1 MSRVSRLDTFDN
13 TEVIAS
19 EGELVKVH
27 FSLPA
32 FNLTHSRKTRSTVM
46 TASNSSTSVEHHK
59 LEASS
64 PALASSNPSK
74 LLEQLP
80 PRIRAKIFS
89 YITPQE
95 VKLEF
100 LGSDPAKWPKKPSTL
115 PLLQGLPS
123 FADEISTQVFS
134 QTQFNFKSSTFR
146 KGPVVHGC
154 EVALAF
160 LNHIKPANVGHIRM
174 ITCDLNWHNKESVNM
189 LLQML
194 AKLATYPSRNINHVR
209 FEFEAA
215 PGAKRSKKGIVAK
228 TFGFTLKGLVGLKM
242 TIFVLGLNHLPNA
255 DEFALRMNRWFQRH
269 HKLASTPVNYFG
281 KLPPEVTRLIYR
293 CLPLEPTYH
302 RIEPAI
308 VDRVV
313 LRTAPA
319 DHDIH
324 VLPSSSFDLLLV
336 NRQMY
341 EEILP
346 VVFSKISFEF
356 VALSTWRHQR
366 KESRDKTDEASWITS
381 IMNGLGGNAKFIKK
395 ARIVFEIYSPHSHDY
410 AKQYTPSIKAI
421 MDKID
426 ECFNFQLTDGYRT
439 LPNDEIP
446 IVSVTWSDDI
456 RRRCFLIR
464 LPTRGNTELMVE
476 VQTDFS
482 YEAPGSLAYD
492 SQVQVVREG
501 YKHSINGMR
510 FKIDYFGTIIPA

>member
-1 MSRVSRLDTFDN
+1 MKVSLLKAIF
-13 TEVIAS
+13 
-19 EGELVKVH
+19 H
-27 FSLPA
+27 FQLLTS
-32 FNLTHSRKTRSTVM
+32 LTHRKSETRSTVT
-46 TASNSSTSVEHHK
+46 TASKPSTSVEHHK
-59 LEASS
+59 SEASS
-64 PALASSNPSK
+64 SAMASSNPSNP
-74 LLEQLP
+74 LEQLP

-89 YITPQE
+89 YITPQQ

-100 LGSDPAKWPKKPSTL
+100 LGLNPAKWPKKPSTL

-123 FADEISTQVFS
+123 FVDEISTQVFG
-134 QTQFNFKSSTFR
+134 QTQFNFKSSTLR

-160 LNHIKPANVGHIRM
+160 LNHIKPANVGHIHT
-174 ITCDLNWHNKESVNM
+174 ITCDLNWHNKESANM

-194 AKLATYPSRNINHVR
+194 AKLATHPSRNINHVR

-228 TFGFTLKGLVGLKM
+228 TFGFTLKGLVGLKI
-242 TIFVLGLNHLPNA
+242 TIFVVGLSRLPDA

-269 HKLASTPVNYFG
+269 HKLTSKPVKYFG

-293 CLPLEPTYH
+293 HLPLEPTYH
-302 RIEPAI
+302 TIGPAI
-308 VDRVV
+308 VDRAV

-319 DHDIH
+319 DHGIH

-336 NRQMY
+336 NRQMC

-346 VVFSKISFEF
+346 VVFSKISFAF

-366 KESRDKTDEASWITS
+366 KESRNETDRASWITS
-381 IMNGLGGNAKFIKK
+381 ILNGLGGNAKFIKK
-395 ARIVFEIYSPHSHDY
+395 ARIVFEMHSPRSSDY

-426 ECFNFQLTDGYRT
+426 ECCNFQLADGYRT

-446 IVSVTWSDDI
+446 IVSVTWARDI

-464 LPTRGNTELMVE
+464 LPTRGSTELMVE

-501 YKHSINGMR
+501 YKHSVNGMR
-510 FKIDYFGTIIPA
+510 FKVDDFGAIIPA